1 MARLIFILLA
11 GGGGALLLEYLVV
24 RVVPLLGI
32 VFWIPT
38 LIGLSVLEDFGL
50 PTLQG
55 SPDGWPMATILGEII
70 AVMGWWFIWSVIVAI
85 ALWRKRLNWS
95 ADPKGQEHE
104 G

>member
-1 MARLIFILLA
+1 MVRRIFISLA

-24 RVVPLLGI
+24 RFVPLLGI

-55 SPDGWPMATILGEII
+55 SPDGWPLATTFGAVI
-70 AVMGWWFIWSVIVAI
+70 AGGAWWFVWSAVVAVV
-85 ALWRKRLNWS
+85 LWRKRH
-95 ADPKGQEHE
+95 QQ
-104 G
+104 

>member
-1 MARLIFILLA
+1 MVRLIFISLA

-70 AVMGWWFIWSVIVAI
+70 AAMGWWFIWSVIVAI